1 MKQNSKSWIWLLLLL
16 YAFYAAYWGKHLAEL
31 LLDPVQSRIELPV
44 VLVPIFRA
52 LLG

>member
-1 MKQNSKSWIWLLLLL
+1 MKQNSRSWIWLLLLL
-16 YAFYAAYWGKHLAEL
+16 YAIYAAYWGQHLAERL
-31 LLDPVQSRIELPV
+31 LSPVKTSIQLPV

>member
-16 YAFYAAYWGKHLAEL
+16 YAIYAAYWGQHLAEFL
-31 LLDPVQSRIELPV
+31 INPVNSRIELPV
-44 VLVPIFRA
+44 VLIPVFRA